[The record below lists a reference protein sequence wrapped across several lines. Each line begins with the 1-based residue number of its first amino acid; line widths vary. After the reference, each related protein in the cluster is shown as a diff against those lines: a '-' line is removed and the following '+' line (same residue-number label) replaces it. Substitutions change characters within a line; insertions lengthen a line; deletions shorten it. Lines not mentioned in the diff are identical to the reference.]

1 MKKFCETLREQVRK
15 IIFFFFFKVKLLT
28 KEQQKLYE
36 NAKFCYI

>member
-15 IIFFFFFKVKLLT
+15 IIFFFFKVKLLT

>member
-15 IIFFFFFKVKLLT
+15 IIFFFLKVKLLT